1 MFCTGLWFSYEFY
14 LFEAIN
20 DYQKEQIEKKLI
32 SNFEENPDAFKKID
46 LIKPALGKIYE
57 LEFRKNQDYIQFQI
71 QSDSLAIRHTGAQL
85 INIGNS
91 EGPAWEFVELKKDN
105 SILVSLE
112 GNLTLIEKRWV
123 IHFAGPRSHP
133 NLKDILALQNINLK
147 DLDLLEEIINETH
160 CLAFEKNDS
169 IIKLRF
175 AGHLLDSFNY
185 AFLLGNQ
192 KPNSN
197 WKKLSEPWFHFYYQS
212 GLYCGFTDW

>member
-1 MFCTGLWFSYEFY
+1 MPFRQKPITKILFLFCIVFFASTGFAQKNKTALLAEHINGLDLFPVYKAAQKNSFIDSIIYNGPFITFCVRFEKPTSDGHY

-133 NLKDILALQNINLK
+133 NLKDILAGSRAI
-147 DLDLLEEIINETH
+147 
-160 CLAFEKNDS
+160 
-169 IIKLRF
+169 
-175 AGHLLDSFNY
+175 
-185 AFLLGNQ
+185 
-192 KPNSN
+192 
-197 WKKLSEPWFHFYYQS
+197 
-212 GLYCGFTDW
+212 